1 NDYYGAHVNIG
12 YGNERGGFMIDALQN
27 KGDGIRDNHDFDQRE
42 ITIKGQLNLTDRQTL
57 IAKVGYYEE
66 DSHVSETGLGAVEY
80 AEDKYQ
86 APTGKNDKFEYE
98 RKSAQLQHIFQF
110 DEGLKLTTQAYY
122 VDSYR
127 TSFRQINDPGDL
139 GGRSRM
145 DRC

>member
-1 NDYYGAHVNIG
+1 
-12 YGNERGGFMIDALQN
+12 
-27 KGDGIRDNHDFDQRE
+27 
-42 ITIKGQLNLTDRQTL
+42 
-57 IAKVGYYEE
+57 YYEE

-145 DRC
+145 DRCTGLGVATEANAELCGGRHRPRSFTYYG